1 MTSYRPYPASSHEQ
15 RLLRNS
21 AILTPWRRVGIVA
34 LVVALQATLIGAVMI
49 AVLKAASSGTGLAE
63 QESKS
68 TLVASFFIGAWIV
81 AVNLLVITGWVIAVT
96 RMFALKTELLSAFDI
111 AACTAIPLA
120 VASLVLTPAVLTNG
134 VNGLQES
141 TWGMAAVVAGLVLMA
156 ALGLILIVRQLGT
169 NWVRSA
175 LIVLVWLGLP
185 LASAIFLG

>member
-1 MTSYRPYPASSHEQ
+1 MRK
-15 RLLRNS
+15 S

-49 AVLKAASSGTGLAE
+49 AVLKAASSGTGLAQ

-68 TLVASFFIGAWIV
+68 TLVASFFIGAWVV
-81 AVNLLVITGWVIAVT
+81 AMNLVVITGWLIAVM
-96 RMFALKTELLSAFDI
+96 RMFALKTELLFAFDI

-120 VASLVLTPAVLTNG
+120 AASLVLTPAVLTNG
-134 VNGLQES
+134 VKGLQES
-141 TWGMAAVVAGLVLMA
+141 TWGMAAVIAGLVLMA

-169 NWVRSA
+169 HWVRSA